1 MSKIRTLTLVAE
13 FPVSVQVV
21 KMIDESPPLTYATP
35 PDCEKKKK
43 RKKQEEE
50 KDNVRVSAVC
60 GDCQKQEKVEL
71 TTA

>member
-1 MSKIRTLTLVAE
+1 
-13 FPVSVQVV
+13 
-21 KMIDESPPLTYATP
+21 MIDESPPLTYATP